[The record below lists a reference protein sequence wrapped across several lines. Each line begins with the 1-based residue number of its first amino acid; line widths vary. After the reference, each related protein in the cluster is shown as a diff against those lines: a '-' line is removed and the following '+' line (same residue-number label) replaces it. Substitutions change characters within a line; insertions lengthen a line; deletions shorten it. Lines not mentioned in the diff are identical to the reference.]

1 MKLAVAIAI
10 LGQKPRDIK
19 SEIYV
24 KSLATSWQNR
34 NNRDAQY
41 IRWLELE
48 RLQLLHRAAIK
59 DAEDSQDSRKSNSP
73 APLCQIDVNE
83 SCAQLMRST
92 VKFLQIPPSSVPNY
106 EEVLSVST
114 DDLVRNVRE
123 IMKESELFV
132 DTFVP
137 LLEKCCAGFLHVQL
151 SEASVRNLVGLCE
164 LLADFVS
171 RLKTN
176 ELSEKDDAATK
187 ELKEMK
193 TAESDVVVPADMD
206 TVPEN
211 PFTLTSDKPK
221 SEDDEIKLL
230 ASPRTEKQILVN
242 CIVEL
247 SRNSQLKTSVQ
258 EVLVQKILEICQSL
272 SAAMI
277 AKRPEVLDSLYY
289 LIEGVYRTGS
299 LSVENLKLIKKC
311 IDLTI
316 VKFPVAARFL
326 LVCSTSILGNSK

>member
-24 KSLATSWQNR
+24 ETLATSWRNR
-34 NNRDAQY
+34 NNRDTQY

-48 RLQLLHRAAIK
+48 RLKLLHQAALK
-59 DAEDSQDSRKSNSP
+59 DAEDSQDSKKFNSP
-73 APLCQIDVNE
+73 TPPSQIDLNE
-83 SCAQLMRST
+83 SCVQLMKST
-92 VKFLQIPPSSVPNY
+92 VKFLQIPPSSVSNY
-106 EEVLSVST
+106 DEVLSVST

-123 IMKESELFV
+123 LMKESDLFV
-132 DTFVP
+132 NTFVP
-137 LLEKCCAGFLHVQL
+137 LLEKCCAGYLHVQL

-176 ELSEKDDAATK
+176 LGQENEAGEIREMRTTESEKVAPVTTDK
-187 ELKEMK
+187 
-193 TAESDVVVPADMD
+193 S
-206 TVPEN
+206 PEN
-211 PFTLTSDKPK
+211 PFVVSSEKPK

-230 ASPRTEKQILVN
+230 ASPRTEKQLLVN

-247 SRNSQLKTSVQ
+247 SRNPQLKPPVQ
-258 EVLVQKILEICQSL
+258 EVMVQKILEICQNL
-272 SAAMI
+272 SAIVI
-277 AKRPEVLDSLYY
+277 AKKPEVLDSLYY
-289 LIEGVYRTGS
+289 LMEGTYRTGS
-299 LSVENLKLIKKC
+299 LSVENLKLIKQC

-326 LVCSTSILGNSK
+326 LVCSTTNLGNHK

>member
-24 KSLATSWQNR
+24 ENLAISWQNR

-48 RLQLLHRAAIK
+48 RLQLLHRAALN
-59 DAEDSQDSRKSNSP
+59 DAEDSQDSKKSNSP
-73 APLCQIDVNE
+73 IPPSQIDVNE
-83 SCAQLMRST
+83 SCVQLMKST

-123 IMKESELFV
+123 LMKESDLFV
-132 DTFVP
+132 NTFVP
-137 LLEKCCAGFLHVQL
+137 LLEKCCAGYFHVQL
-151 SEASVRNLVGLCE
+151 SEASVGNLVGLCE

-176 ELSEKDDAATK
+176 RGEENEVGEIREMRTTESEKVAPITT
-187 ELKEMK
+187 ER
-193 TAESDVVVPADMD
+193 T
-206 TVPEN
+206 PEN
-211 PFTLTSDKPK
+211 PFVVSSEKPK

-230 ASPRTEKQILVN
+230 ASPRTEKQLLVN

-247 SRNSQLKTSVQ
+247 SRNPQLKLPVQ
-258 EVLVQKILEICQSL
+258 EVLVQKILEICQNL
-272 SAAMI
+272 SAIVI
-277 AKRPEVLDSLYY
+277 AKKPEVLDSLYY
-289 LIEGVYRTGS
+289 LMEGTYRTGS
-299 LSVENLKLIKKC
+299 LSVENLKLIKQC

-326 LVCSTSILGNSK
+326 LVCSTTN